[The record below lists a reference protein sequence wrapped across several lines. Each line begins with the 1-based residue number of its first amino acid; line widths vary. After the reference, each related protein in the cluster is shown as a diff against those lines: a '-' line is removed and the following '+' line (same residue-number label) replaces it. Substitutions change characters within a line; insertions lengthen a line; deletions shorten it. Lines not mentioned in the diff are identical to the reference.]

1 MFILLRRHVAAANSG
16 GADPGRNATGAVQR
30 RFGRVLSLTVLSCAL
45 LAAGCG
51 GGGGSFSPGGLPP
64 PAETPGNVPQ
74 GPRAP
79 GSANPVALQFRG
91 HELGAPN
98 ARGNRSYRTAEY
110 LANWGLDAIGAEEAY
125 RRGYFGA
132 GVRLAVAD
140 HGFDFTHPDLKGRA
154 VSPVHLRNADNRVS
168 ESDEGVHG
176 TYVAMIAAGTRGN
189 SLGPFEVAYRQ
200 RDGSPGRR
208 ATKNMHGVAPEASIM
223 PIQTSGNAQ
232 PGDAI
237 AYAARNDARVVNLS
251 IGTLRSY
258 FGTYRG
264 RPGVWLTP
272 PKPWFRPA
280 LERNADFQHDFERVA
295 GALAGKDIVAVWGGG
310 NDHWNAEANEISL
323 CGKNDRN
330 EDGCRLGELRISMTE
345 FAENFSWR
353 TDGGDLI
360 PFRELWGTDC
370 GAPNCVDYNDPG
382 GWKLAPLFEP
392 GLLGKWLTV
401 SATLPDGRI
410 APWSNGCGAARNW
423 CLTAPGEDF
432 RILADGS
439 GLSGTSF
446 AAPMVSGSLAVLKSR
461 LPSMP
466 MDVVQ
471 AVLLWSATPVGER
484 ESDLRT
490 PDPVYGWGRLN
501 LANAI
506 TMQGT
511 VSLPFSTVAT
521 TRSVPLSRMR
531 ATMSSAFTHAVPQL
545 RRVQTAVAGVGG
557 AYYNMALSDI
567 VRVEAEDRPPLGYL
581 ARDMLEPASN
591 YGVGA
596 VGPSAEIDPN
606 TGALEGAGLS
616 IPAGAFGVLQFRY
629 DVRGGSERPAP
640 DTVAA
645 PFFDRSGG
653 TFTARMQGDGVLP
666 FAAFG
671 DSGHETRHAPW
682 SQYGLQWR
690 RAAEG
695 FEFAAELSRIDEHRS
710 VWGSD
715 FGSFA
720 RTRTGTWRNRLFLSA
735 RLDGKWRGF
744 ADYERNSADVSV
756 AGGMLSGISG
766 LRAQGW
772 SAGLRGRDIVTDGGV
787 LRLAVRQKARIRGGQ
802 ARIDRVVA
810 TGAGFVDA
818 FYRGEPQSLE
828 RRPATVQLRAPATRH
843 YSLGYA
849 MQLGEYAALAFGLQY
864 EDESHDRAISTHMR
878 MEF

>member
-1 MFILLRRHVAAANSG
+1 MFIPLRRHVAAGNPAG
-16 GADPGRNATGAVQR
+16 VDPGRGATAEVQR
-30 RFGRVLSLTVLSCAL
+30 RFGLVLSLAALSCTL

-51 GGGGSFSPGGLPP
+51 GGGSSFSPAGPP
-64 PAETPGNVPQ
+64 PGGAPGNVPP

-91 HELGAPN
+91 HDLGTPN
-98 ARGNRSYRTAEY
+98 ARDNRNYRTAEY
-110 LANWGLDAIGAEEAY
+110 LVNWGLDDIGAEEAY

-140 HGFDFTHPDLKGRA
+140 HGFDLTHPDLADRA

-168 ESDEGVHG
+168 ESDENVHG

-189 SLGPFEVAYRQ
+189 SLGPFEVTYRQ
-200 RDGSPGRR
+200 SNGSPGRK
-208 ATKNMHGVAPEASIM
+208 ATKNMHGVAPDASIM
-223 PIQTSGNAQ
+223 PIQTSDSGR
-232 PGDAI
+232 PEDAV

-251 IGTLRSY
+251 IGIGRDY
-258 FGTYRG
+258 FGTYKG

-280 LERNADFQHDFERVA
+280 MERDGALLSEFEWLA
-295 GALAGKDIVAVWGGG
+295 GALAGKDIVAVWAGG
-310 NDHWNAEANEISL
+310 NDGWNAEANEISL
-323 CGKNDRN
+323 CGKNDRS
-330 EDGCRLGELRISMTE
+330 EDGCRMGELRISMTE

-353 TDGGDLI
+353 MDNGDLV
-360 PFRELWGTDC
+360 PFKELWGTDC
-370 GAPNCVDYNDPG
+370 GAANCVDYNDPG

-392 GLLGKWLTV
+392 ELLGKWLTV

-410 APWSNGCGAARNW
+410 APWSNGCGVARNW
-423 CLTAPGEDF
+423 CLTAPGGDF

-439 GLSGTSF
+439 GMGGTSF

-484 ESDLRT
+484 EKNLRV

-501 LANAI
+501 LAGAI
-506 TMQGT
+506 AMQGT
-511 VSLPFSTVAT
+511 VSLPFSTVTT

-531 ATMSSAFTHAVPQL
+531 ATMSSAFTHAVPRLQ
-545 RRVQTAVAGVGG
+545 RVQTAVAGVGD

-567 VRVEAEDRPPLGYL
+567 VRAEAEDRPPLGYL
-581 ARDMLEPASN
+581 ARDMLEPANGYRLSTM
-591 YGVGA
+591 
-596 VGPSAEIDPN
+596 GPSAEIDPN

-616 IPAGAFGVLQFRY
+616 IPAGAFGLLQLRY
-629 DVRGGSERPAP
+629 DVRGGSERSAP

-653 TFTARMQGDGVLP
+653 TLTAQMQGEGVLP

-690 RAAEG
+690 RTAEG
-695 FEFAAELSRIDEHRS
+695 FELAAELSRIDEHRN

-720 RTRTGTWRNRLFLSA
+720 KTRTGTWRNRLFLSA
-735 RLDGKWRGF
+735 RLDAKWRGF

-766 LRAQGW
+766 LRAEGW
-772 SAGLRGRDIVTDGGV
+772 SAGLRGRDIFADGGV
-787 LRLAVRQKARIRGGQ
+787 LRLAVRQKTRVRGGQ

-810 TGAGFVDA
+810 TGAGFADA
-818 FYRGEPQSLE
+818 FYRGEPQVLE
-828 RRPATVQLRAPATRH
+828 RQPATVRLSAPATRN

-849 MQLGEYAALAFGLQY
+849 MPLGENAALAFGLEY
-864 EDESHDRAISTHMR
+864 EDESDDRAISTHMR

>member
-1 MFILLRRHVAAANSG
+1 M
-16 GADPGRNATGAVQR
+16 DPGRSATDAVRR
-30 RFGRVLSLTVLSCAL
+30 RFRRVLSLTALSCAL

-51 GGGGSFSPGGLPP
+51 GSHSPGQPP
-64 PAETPGNVPQ
+64 PPGADPRGPQ
-74 GPRAP
+74 AP

-91 HELGAPN
+91 HDLGAPN
-98 ARGNRSYRTAEY
+98 ARGSRSYRTAEY
-110 LANWGLDAIGAEEAY
+110 LVNWGLDDIGAEEAY

-154 VSPVHLRNADNRVS
+154 VSPWHLRNADDRVS
-168 ESDEGVHG
+168 ESDESVHG

-189 SLGPFEVAYRQ
+189 SQGPFEVAYRQ
-200 RDGSPGRR
+200 QDGSTGKR

-223 PIQTSGNAQ
+223 PIQTSGNGR
-232 PGDAI
+232 PEDAI
-237 AYAARNDARVVNLS
+237 AYAARNDAHVVNLS
-251 IGTLRSY
+251 IGTARHY
-258 FGTYRG
+258 FGTYKG
-264 RPGVWLTP
+264 RPGVWLPP

-280 LERNADFQHDFERVA
+280 MERSGLLRSEFDRLAR
-295 GALAGKDIVAVWGGG
+295 ALAGKDIVAVWGGG
-310 NDHWNAEANEISL
+310 NESWNAEANEIHL
-323 CGKNDRN
+323 CGKNVRG
-330 EDGCRLGELRISMTE
+330 EDGCRLGEITVSMTE

-353 TDGGDLI
+353 TDSGDLV
-360 PFRELWGTDC
+360 PFKDLWGTDC

-392 GLLGKWLTV
+392 RLLGKWLTV

-432 RILADGS
+432 RIRADGS
-439 GLSGTSF
+439 GLGGTSF

-484 ESDLRT
+484 ENNLRA

-506 TMQGT
+506 TIQGA

-521 TRSVPLSRMR
+521 TQSVPVSRMR
-531 ATMSSAFTHAVPQL
+531 ATMSSPFAHAVPRLQG
-545 RRVQTAVAGVGG
+545 VQTAVAGVGD

-581 ARDMLEPASN
+581 ARDMIEPAN
-591 YGVGA
+591 GYRVGTL
-596 VGPSAEIDPN
+596 GPSAEIDPN
-606 TGALEGAGLS
+606 TGALEGAGLN
-616 IPAGAFGVLQFRY
+616 IPAGALGILLLRY
-629 DVRGGSERPAP
+629 DVRGGSERSAP

-653 TFTARMQGDGVLP
+653 SLTARMQGDGVLP

-690 RAAEG
+690 RATEG
-695 FEFAAELSRIDEHRS
+695 FEVAAELSRIDERRS

-720 RTRTGTWRNRLFLSA
+720 KTRTGTWRNRLFLSA

-766 LRAQGW
+766 LRAEGW
-772 SAGLRGRDIVTDGGV
+772 SAGLRGRDMFTDGGV
-787 LRLAVRQKARIRGGQ
+787 LRLAVRQKTRVRGGQ

-818 FYRGEPQSLE
+818 FYRGKPQSLE
-828 RRPATVQLRAPATRH
+828 RRPATVRLQAPATRH

-849 MQLGEYAALAFGLQY
+849 MPLWQNAALAFGLEY
-864 EDESHDRAISTHMR
+864 EDESDNRAISTHMR